1 MTTVEFNIVL
11 PGNDV
16 SDIVFKEGT
25 CKKSE
30 KTIGPGLKTVD
41 NKIIVCNSGV
51 LRCKD
56 DKYFWVEYYKKKY
69 IPIKDEVIVGTVFS
83 KTSEMYKVDIGA
95 AELAT
100 LPNLAFTNATKKNRP
115 DLKVG
120 NVLAAKV
127 KIATPFMESSIS
139 CVEYANSVILG
150 QLENGFVITVSVN
163 YALHLKKSSSSLL
176 YRLGQFVSYEIV
188 VGANG
193 KIWINSA
200 SIRTTIA
207 IGSTIL
213 NAEYLEEED
222 IPNLVKKFNKSLNIR
237 D

>member
-1 MTTVEFNIVL
+1 MTTVEFNNIVL

-16 SDIVFKEGT
+16 SHLVFKGDT
-25 CKKSE
+25 CKRSE

-56 DKYFWVEYYKKKY
+56 DKLFWVEYTKKKY
-69 IPIKDEVIVGTVFS
+69 IPIKDDIVVGIVS
-83 KTSEMYKVDIGA
+83 AKTSELYKVDIGA

-100 LPNLAFTNATKKNRP
+100 LSNLAFTNATKKNRP

-127 KIATPFMESSIS
+127 KIATPYMESSIS

-150 QLENGFVITVSVN
+150 QLENGFVITVSIN
-163 YALHLKKSSSSLL
+163 YALYLKKNNSSLL
-176 YRLGQFVSYEIV
+176 YRLGQYVSYEIV
-188 VGANG
+188 IGANG

-200 SIRTTIA
+200 SICTTIA

-213 NAEYLEEED
+213 NAEHLNEEE
-222 IPNLVKKFNKSLNIR
+222 IPNLIKKFNKSLNI
-237 D
+237 